1 MNKPILEQINML
13 PYFFRYFPSNRIFC
27 HNFFQLQPNPRLS
40 ATRNQLRQKLAK
52 FSSSDFAHLIID
64 LLKEIRRR
72 HFGLPLPTD
81 EQPAKPSVEIEIKI
95 KIINLKFCSSF
106 FHDANL
112 DETDSQSQERM
123 RLSTT
128 NETNKSNNVASTDDQ
143 NLTFTSLDNYLE
155 LKEKWLDSN
164 DKMEQL
170 TNSNTK
176 ILKYVEHISAGM
188 GCQSHPKICATSLL
202 S

>member
-1 MNKPILEQINML
+1 
-13 PYFFRYFPSNRIFC
+13 
-27 HNFFQLQPNPRLS
+27 
-40 ATRNQLRQKLAK
+40 
-52 FSSSDFAHLIID
+52 
-64 LLKEIRRR
+64 
-72 HFGLPLPTD
+72 LPLPTD

-128 NETNKSNNVASTDDQ
+128 NETNKSNNVVSTDDQ

-176 ILKYVEHISAGM
+176 ILKFVEHMSARVR
-188 GCQSHPKICATSLL
+188 CHPKICATSLL
-202 S
+202 PY